1 MEERTKKK
9 RKVGLKA
16 FAIIAIIIVVLAV
29 IFFINFVRNYVILNE
44 IIEKEAKFKD
54 STNYSY
60 VSEHYNSNDEEDK
73 VVVEHYYKDGNSKII
88 MDNGEN
94 KITVWYDEETK
105 ENIFLNETTK
115 EATITSSPFMLGT
128 ELLYFNEEDSKIYF
142 ALTSFITNDIVNGK
156 DCYNIRNSGIK
167 ASINKEDGTVA
178 KAINGKAVIDGK
190 EYDSITGYKNWQFD
204 KLTDEDMKRPDL
216 TGYKVVNK

>member
-105 ENIFLNETTK
+105 EKWKHEW
-115 EATITSSPFMLGT
+115 S
-128 ELLYFNEEDSKIYF
+128 EE
-142 ALTSFITNDIVNGK
+142 
-156 DCYNIRNSGIK
+156 
-167 ASINKEDGTVA
+167 
-178 KAINGKAVIDGK
+178 
-190 EYDSITGYKNWQFD
+190 FD
-204 KLTDEDMKRPDL
+204 RLAEKFP
-216 TGYKVVNK
+216 G